1 MRRPAARTPYGTG
14 RGRDRFGDGTTQVA
28 PHLLR
33 GPSHGR
39 SLEGDLF
46 DDGTVDPMSELP
58 EMDEAREAR
67 ERQQAAASRRYRDAS
82 STRRSVEE
90 RQAEGT
96 RFPDSAEHVAAR
108 AGRLIDR
115 GGVPASA
122 LVDGVRAAA
131 LTQADANE
139 RIINIANE
147 SQPWSF
153 LPRGARA
160 AATVAR
166 ISVRTEGREQP
177 HGTGFMVSPRLLM
190 TNQHV
195 LLDEAFGQRCFV
207 EFNVQNTVDNTPDA
221 AVRFALDPAAFFVM
235 DKHLDFALVAVAPA
249 ADGRLPGEVFG
260 WNRLSIQQ
268 GKVLLG
274 ERVNVIGH
282 PGGRF
287 KEVAF
292 RDNTV
297 QDRLPEFLHYTTD
310 TERGNS
316 GSPVFNDQWEVVAL
330 HHSGVAR
337 EDAQGNRL
345 LKNGGIARPG
355 DPDDAIDYIANE
367 GARVSSI
374 LKHLA
379 ALQQEPE
386 QSALLA
392 EMGPESGL
400 QQGPAAAPTPAP
412 VVEAPSPLPGAGS
425 PREAAGPSGTAV
437 IRSGLSARGTPSAGG
452 LHLVF
457 LHGRSQQEHEP
468 EELRRGWTAGLNHGL
483 TRAGLPTVDPADVWF
498 PFYADRIIEAIGRR
512 ESAAGRE
519 AVSASGTFEELSGHS
534 AAEAFAAESTT
545 GLYEQLLLQAAAE
558 AGMPQDGGTD
568 DESIGSL
575 LAGRLRRAVSWLA
588 ATTDMDALAI
598 ATQFRDVDAYLDDR
612 AVREAVLTSVLDT
625 LPPSGEIVLVTHSL
639 GTVVGMDL
647 VHRLPERLDV
657 SLLVS
662 AGSPLGLDTVYSRL
676 LPPGP
681 NLSARVRRWVNAW
694 CPTDT
699 VALGCPLGETWGKL
713 TDVAVENAN
722 GRAHSIE
729 EYLAHSEVAAEIG
742 HGISRT

>member
-1 MRRPAARTPYGTG
+1 MT
-14 RGRDRFGDGTTQVA
+14 
-28 PHLLR
+28 
-33 GPSHGR
+33 
-39 SLEGDLF
+39 
-46 DDGTVDPMSELP
+46 ELP
-58 EMDEAREAR
+58 EMGEAREAL

-82 STRRSVEE
+82 STRHSAEE

-96 RFPDSAEHVAAR
+96 RFPDSTEHMAAR

-115 GGVPASA
+115 GGVPPSA
-122 LVDGVRAAA
+122 LVEGVRAVA
-131 LTQADANE
+131 LSEADANE

-147 SQPWSF
+147 SQPWNF

-177 HGTGFMVSPRLLM
+177 LGTGFMVSPRLLM
-190 TNQHV
+190 SNQHV
-195 LLDEAFGQRCFV
+195 LLHEAFSGRCFV
-207 EFNVQNTVDNTPDA
+207 EFNVQNTIDNTPDA
-221 AVRFALDPAAFFVM
+221 AVRFELDPATFFVA

-249 ADGRLPGEVFG
+249 ADGRLAGDLFG
-260 WNRLSIQQ
+260 CNRLSIQP

-337 EDAQGNRL
+337 EDAQGNKL
-345 LKNGGIARPG
+345 LKNGRIAQPG

-367 GARVSSI
+367 GARVSSL

-379 ALQQEPE
+379 ALQLEPE
-386 QSALLA
+386 QRALLA

-400 QQGPAAAPTPAP
+400 QQGPAVAGPVSAPAAAPVSAPSSGPASAP
-412 VVEAPSPLPGAGS
+412 VSAPVSVPVEAPSPLPAGGA
-425 PREAAGPSGTAV
+425 PQEAAAPSGTTV
-437 IRSGLSARGTPSAGG
+437 IRRGLPARATPSAGG
-452 LHLVF
+452 RHLVF

-483 TRAGLPTVDPADVWF
+483 TRAGLPTVDPVNVWF
-498 PFYADRIIEAIGRR
+498 PFYADRIVDAIRRR
-512 ESAAGRE
+512 ETAAGHESVSAAGAFRE
-519 AVSASGTFEELSGHS
+519 LNGHS

-545 GLYEQLLLQAAAE
+545 GLYEQLILEAAAE
-558 AGMPQDGGTD
+558 AGMPHDGGSA
-568 DESIGSL
+568 DESVGSL
-575 LAGRLRRAVSWLA
+575 LTGHLRRAVSWLA

-598 ATQFRDVDAYLDDR
+598 ANRFRDVDAYLGDG
-612 AVREAVLTSVLDT
+612 AVREAVLTGVLDT
-625 LPPSGEIVLVTHSL
+625 LPSSGELVLVTHSL

-647 VHRLPERLDV
+647 IHRLPEQLDV
-657 SLLVS
+657 SLLVT
-662 AGSPLGLDTVYSRL
+662 AGSPLGLDAVYGRL

-681 NLSARVRRWVNAW
+681 TTPARVRRWVNVW
-694 CPTDT
+694 CPNDV
-699 VALGCPLGETWGKL
+699 VALGCPLAETWGKL
-713 TDVAVENAN
+713 TDTAVENAS

-729 EYLAHSEVAAEIG
+729 EYLAHAEVAAEIG
-742 HGISRT
+742 HGIGRS

>member
-1 MRRPAARTPYGTG
+1 
-14 RGRDRFGDGTTQVA
+14 
-28 PHLLR
+28 
-33 GPSHGR
+33 
-39 SLEGDLF
+39 
-46 DDGTVDPMSELP
+46 MSELA
-58 EMDEAREAR
+58 ELDEAREAL
-67 ERQQAAASRRYRDAS
+67 ERQQAAASRRYRDAT
-82 STRRSVEE
+82 STRRTVEE

-131 LTQADANE
+131 LTEAGANE

-195 LLDEAFGQRCFV
+195 LLDEAFSRRCFV

-260 WNRLSIQQ
+260 WNRLSVQQ

-379 ALQQEPE
+379 TLQPEPE
-386 QSALLA
+386 QRALLA

-400 QQGPAAAPTPAP
+400 QQGPAAAAPASAPVPGPISAPIPAP
-412 VVEAPSPLPGAGS
+412 IPAPSPLPAAGS
-425 PREAAGPSGTAV
+425 GSPHEAAGPAGTAV
-437 IRSGLSARGTPSAGG
+437 IRSGLPARGTPAVGG
-452 LHLVF
+452 RHLVF
-457 LHGRSQQEHEP
+457 LHGRSQHEHEP

-498 PFYADRIIEAIGRR
+498 PFYADRIVEAIRRR
-512 ESAAGRE
+512 EGDGSRE
-519 AVSASGTFEELSGHS
+519 AVPASGPFEELSGHS

-545 GLYEQLLLQAAAE
+545 GMYEQLLLQAAAK
-558 AGMPQDGGTD
+558 AGMPQDGGTAG
-568 DESIGSL
+568 ESIGSA
-575 LAGRLRRAVSWLA
+575 LAGRLRRAVSWLV

-598 ATQFRDVDAYLDDR
+598 ATRFRDVDAYLDDR
-612 AVREAVLTSVLDT
+612 SVRDAVLTSVLDT

-647 VHRLPERLDV
+647 VHRLPEGLEV

-662 AGSPLGLDTVYSRL
+662 TGSPLGMDTVYSRL

-681 NLSARVRRWVNAW
+681 NLSARVRRWINAW

-713 TDVAVENAN
+713 TDMAVENAN

-729 EYLAHSEVAAEIG
+729 EYLAHAEVAAEIG

>member
-1 MRRPAARTPYGTG
+1 MA
-14 RGRDRFGDGTTQVA
+14 
-28 PHLLR
+28 
-33 GPSHGR
+33 
-39 SLEGDLF
+39 
-46 DDGTVDPMSELP
+46 ELP
-58 EMDEAREAR
+58 GMDEAHDAL
-67 ERQQAAASRRYRDAS
+67 ERQQAAANRRYRDAS
-82 STRRSVEE
+82 GTRRTVEE

-96 RFPDSAEHVAAR
+96 RFPDSAEHMAAR

-115 GGVPASA
+115 GGVPPSA

-131 LTQADANE
+131 LTEADANE

-195 LLDEAFGQRCFV
+195 LLHEAFSQRCFI

-249 ADGRLPGEVFG
+249 ADGRLPGEIFG

-379 ALQQEPE
+379 ALPPEPA

-400 QQGPAAAPTPAP
+400 QQGPAVAVPFAAPVPVAAPVPAPVPAPISAPIPAP
-412 VVEAPSPLPGAGS
+412 VVEAPSPLPAAGF
-425 PREAAGPSGTAV
+425 PHEAAAPGGTAV
-437 IRSGLSARGTPSAGG
+437 IRSGLTARGAPSAGG
-452 LHLVF
+452 RHLVF
-457 LHGRSQQEHEP
+457 LHGRSQQVHEP

-498 PFYADRIIEAIGRR
+498 PFYADRIIEAIKRR
-512 ESAAGRE
+512 ESAGGHE
-519 AVSASGTFEELSGHS
+519 SVSPSGPFEELNGHS

-545 GLYEQLLLQAAAE
+545 GLYEQLLLEAAAQ
-558 AGMPQDGGTD
+558 AGMPQDGATT
-568 DESIGSL
+568 DESIGSM
-575 LAGRLRRAVSWLA
+575 LAGRLRQAVSWLA

-598 ATQFRDVDAYLDDR
+598 ATRFRDVDAYLDDR

-625 LPPSGEIVLVTHSL
+625 LPSSGEIVLVTHSL

-662 AGSPLGLDTVYSRL
+662 TGSPLGLDTVYSRL

-713 TDVAVENAN
+713 TDMAVENAN

-729 EYLAHSEVAAEIG
+729 EYLAHAEVAAEIG